1 MNRFVIIILSLCFLP
16 LTSLAN
22 DSLQEADSLYALRGA
37 DYDPE
42 TLLAD
47 PAEIDAALE
56 AYRASLE
63 ELTGPEKEDVYWKL
77 MRCYYFKGNYTTKDK
92 DTRKAIYDEGKDL
105 GYLALEEYPE
115 SAGINLWLAVLW
127 GVWAEEYGKMKA
139 AKKGVAGKIRK
150 LCEKT
155 IELDPDFND
164 AGGYRVLGRVHFK
177 SPKIPL
183 ILGWPSKK
191 KAVVYLEQ
199 AFEIAPDNLYTKLYL
214 AEALHKRKQRD
225 RAIELAQE
233 ILNEEE
239 IITGIVE
246 DANIKKE
253 AREDLD
259 AWEKGLDTEEE
270 EDEEEGGE

>member
-1 MNRFVIIILSLCFLP
+1 MNRFVNVIVSLCLLP
-16 LTSLAN
+16 VISVASDLLG
-22 DSLQEADSLYALRGA
+22 EADSLYELRGETFN
-37 DYDPE
+37 PK

-47 PAEIDAALE
+47 ETDIDAAIGAYIAALE
-56 AYRASLE
+56 QLS
-63 ELTGPEKEDVYWKL
+63 GPEKEEAYWKVL
-77 MRCYYFKGNYTTKDK
+77 RCHYFKGNYTTRDK
-92 DTRKAIYDEGKDL
+92 EIRKAIYDEGKDL
-105 GYLALEEYPE
+105 AYVALEEYPE

-155 IELDPDFND
+155 IELDPNFND

-191 KAVVYLEQ
+191 KAVSYLEQ
-199 AFEIAPDNLYTKLYL
+199 ALEIAPDNLYTRLYL
-214 AEALHKRKQRD
+214 AEALYKRKQKD
-225 RAIELAQE
+225 RAIELVRV
-233 ILNEEE
+233 ILNTED
-239 IITGIVE
+239 IVTGIVE

-253 AREDLD
+253 AAEDLA
-259 AWEKGLDTEEE
+259 AWEKGEDREEVD
-270 EDEEEGGE
+270 EDEEEE